1 MAHRQPITVMEPM
14 VITMEALEAGIMQK
28 VK

>member
-1 MAHRQPITVMEPM
+1 MAHRPLITVMGSM